1 MVRRA
6 IDDNGSFAG
15 TAERELLARI
25 GNRRGIDSASAKGA
39 ARLYTRA
46 GFSVVPVPF
55 KKKGCRI
62 QGWADLRITEPEIC
76 LHSDAG
82 AQNIGVLTGI
92 GGLTDIDC
100 DAPEAIITGRALL
113 PETTFVFGRQSK
125 RASHYFY

>member
-1 MVRRA
+1 MDSSARLDSPRIQNLANQGHRA
-6 IDDNGSFAG
+6 PDRLS
-15 TAERELLARI
+15 
-25 GNRRGIDSASAKGA
+25 GIDSASAKGA